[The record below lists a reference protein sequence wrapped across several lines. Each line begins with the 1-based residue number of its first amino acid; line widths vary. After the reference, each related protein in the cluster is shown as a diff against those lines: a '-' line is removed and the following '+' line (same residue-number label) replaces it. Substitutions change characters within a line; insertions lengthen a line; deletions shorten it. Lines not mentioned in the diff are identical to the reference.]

1 MHGGAK
7 GRFGQLTRAN
17 GARPDRLKKP
27 TAREAALQRPTQL
40 QLPDGG
46 RSRRTFFHKLSLHLA
61 AQFRRTQQRGGQA
74 VPLPLLEHGQALAK
88 LRWQQGRRLLD

>member
-1 MHGGAK
+1 MHGRAK

-17 GARPDRLKKP
+17 GARPDGLKQP
-27 TAREAALQRPTQL
+27 TPREAAPSTQ
-40 QLPDGG
+40 
-46 RSRRTFFHKLSLHLA
+46 RSRRALFRSLSLHLA